1 MSAPNALNAL
11 PVRLRIGRLWQAR
24 APRER
29 MLIALAL
36 FALAA
41 LVLWHTTVAPAWR
54 LWSRPAALVQAPE
67 QALAQMRQ
75 LQAQAQTLR
84 QQPRMNTAQS
94 RQAISQSAQALG
106 ARLSGEQGRSL
117 LIELPA
123 TSAAAVFGWLETLGP
138 ETGAR
143 VVQASLQQAEP
154 GLWSGRIT
162 LELP

>member
-1 MSAPNALNAL
+1 MSSL
-11 PVRLRIGRLWQAR
+11 PARPRIARLWQER

-29 MLIALAL
+29 TLIVLAL
-36 FALAA
+36 VALAA
-41 LVLWHTTVAPAWR
+41 LTLWQTTVAPAWR

-67 QALAQMRQ
+67 QALATMRQ
-75 LQAQAQTLR
+75 LQTQAQALR

-94 RQAISQSAQALG
+94 RQAVSQSAQALG
-106 ARLSGEQGRSL
+106 ARLSGEQGQTL

-138 ETGAR
+138 QTGTR

>member
-1 MSAPNALNAL
+1 MSAMSAL
-11 PVRLRIGRLWQAR
+11 PDRARIGRLWQER

-29 MLIALAL
+29 ALIVLALIALA
-36 FALAA
+36 ALA
-41 LVLWHTTVAPAWR
+41 LWHTTVAPAWR

-138 ETGAR
+138 QTGAR

>member
-1 MSAPNALNAL
+1 MSSL
-11 PVRLRIGRLWQAR
+11 PARPRIARLWQER

-29 MLIALAL
+29 TLIVLAL
-36 FALAA
+36 VALAA
-41 LVLWHTTVAPAWR
+41 LTLWQTTVAPAWR
-54 LWSRPAALVQAPE
+54 LWSRPAALVQAPD
-67 QALAQMRQ
+67 QALATMRQ
-75 LQAQAQTLR
+75 LQTQAQALR

-94 RQAISQSAQALG
+94 RQAVGQSAQALG
-106 ARLSGEQGRSL
+106 ARLSGEQGQTL

-138 ETGAR
+138 QTGAR

>member
-1 MSAPNALNAL
+1 MSAL
-11 PVRLRIGRLWQAR
+11 PARPRIARLWQER

-29 MLIALAL
+29 ALIVLAL
-36 FALAA
+36 VALAA
-41 LVLWHTTVAPAWR
+41 LTLWQTTVAPAWR

-67 QALAQMRQ
+67 QALATMRRLQ
-75 LQAQAQTLR
+75 TQAQALR

-94 RQAISQSAQALG
+94 RQAVGQSAQALG
-106 ARLSGEQGRSL
+106 ARLSGEQGQTL

-138 ETGAR
+138 QTGAR

>member
-1 MSAPNALNAL
+1 MSALSARP
-11 PVRLRIGRLWQAR
+11 RIARLWQER

-29 MLIALAL
+29 TLIVLAL
-36 FALAA
+36 VALAA
-41 LVLWHTTVAPAWR
+41 LALWQTTVAPAWR
-54 LWSRPAALVQAPE
+54 LWSRPAALVQAPD
-67 QALAQMRQ
+67 QALATMRQ
-75 LQAQAQTLR
+75 LQTQAQALR

-94 RQAISQSAQALG
+94 RQAVSQSAQALG
-106 ARLSGEQGRSL
+106 ARLSGEQGQTL

-138 ETGAR
+138 QTGAR

>member
-1 MSAPNALNAL
+1 MSAL
-11 PVRLRIGRLWQAR
+11 PTRPRIARLWQER

-29 MLIALAL
+29 ALIVLAL
-36 FALAA
+36 VALAA
-41 LVLWHTTVAPAWR
+41 LTLWQTTVAPAWR

-67 QALAQMRQ
+67 QALATMRQ
-75 LQAQAQTLR
+75 LQTQAQALR

-94 RQAISQSAQALG
+94 RQAVSQSAQALG
-106 ARLSGEQGRSL
+106 ARLSGEQGQTL

-138 ETGAR
+138 QTGAR

-154 GLWSGRIT
+154 GLWSGCIT

>member
-1 MSAPNALNAL
+1 VSAL
-11 PVRLRIGRLWQAR
+11 PARPRIARLWQER

-29 MLIALAL
+29 TLIVLAL
-36 FALAA
+36 VALAA
-41 LVLWHTTVAPAWR
+41 LTLWQTTVAPAWR

-67 QALAQMRQ
+67 QALATMRQ
-75 LQAQAQTLR
+75 LQTQAQALR
-84 QQPRMNTAQS
+84 QQSRMNTAQS
-94 RQAISQSAQALG
+94 RQAVSQSAQALG
-106 ARLSGEQGRSL
+106 ARLSGEQGQTL

-138 ETGAR
+138 QTGAR